1 MRDRHAPLAW
11 SRSGLSDA
19 LIEVDGPRPC
29 RDRRARMLRLL
40 LLALVII
47 GLAPGTFIR
56 SATGVRSDV
65 AVVAVIPVAERAGVS
80 GALALTG
87 AWELQSAHGW
97 FGGFSALVAG
107 AGQTLIAGSD
117 RGWLLDL
124 DLTGPEPRAVPGSF
138 RFVGHRTA
146 ARKEVV
152 DLESLARDPAS
163 GTLWAAFEHFNLVM
177 RMDPDGQRT
186 IRRPPE
192 LAEWRRNS
200 GPETMERLADGRF
213 VMLAEGPVDGSDI
226 MHYALLFAG
235 DPSKAGKPLAF
246 YYAAP
251 AYYDPVDAVQVP
263 DGRVLILLR
272 RVQYTVP
279 ARFDTAI
286 AIADP
291 RAIEADGIW
300 SALVIQRLSGGVFAD
315 NFEGIAFVPDPSDAA
330 RGAIWLIADDN
341 FSVSQRSLLVRFDW
355 NPAAVLLPPNE
366 KAPGNPGA

>member
-1 MRDRHAPLAW
+1 
-11 SRSGLSDA
+11 
-19 LIEVDGPRPC
+19 
-29 RDRRARMLRLL
+29 MLRLL
-40 LLALVII
+40 LLALVVI

-65 AVVAVIPVAERAGVS
+65 AVVAVIPVAQRTGVS

-107 AGQTLIAGSD
+107 AGQTLIAGTD

-138 RFVGHRTA
+138 RFVGDRTA
-146 ARKEVV
+146 ARKEVI

-163 GTLWAAFEHFNLVM
+163 GTLWGAFESFNLVM

-192 LAEWRRNS
+192 MAKWPRNS

-213 VMLAEGPVDGSDI
+213 IMLAEGPERGSDT
-226 MHYALLFAG
+226 HHLALLFPD
-235 DPSKAGKPLAF
+235 DPAAPVTPLAF
-246 YYAAP
+246 RFAAEP
-251 AYYDPVDAVQVP
+251 DYDPVDATQLP

-272 RVQYTVP
+272 RVKYAIP

-291 RAIEADGIW
+291 REIKAGKVW
-300 SALVIQRLSGGVFAD
+300 RGTVIQRFSGGVFAD
-315 NFEGIAFVPDPSDAA
+315 NFEGIAFVAGPDDPGK
-330 RGAIWLIADDN
+330 GAVWLIADDN
-341 FSVSQRSLLVRFDW
+341 FSVSQRSVLVRFAW
-355 NPAAVLLPPNE
+355 SANPAVDNE